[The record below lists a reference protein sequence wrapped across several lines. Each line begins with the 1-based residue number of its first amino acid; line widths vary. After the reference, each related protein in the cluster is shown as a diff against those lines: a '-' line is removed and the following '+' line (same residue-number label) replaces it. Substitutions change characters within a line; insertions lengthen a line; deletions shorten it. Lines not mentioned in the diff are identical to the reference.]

1 MYGGS
6 KTIAGNRY
14 AQVFA
19 NDKYFAKPYP
29 MDKKG
34 KASDVL
40 KELCR
45 DFRVP
50 EHLTF
55 DGSREQTCKGTTFM
69 KTVSHYNID
78 NQLSE
83 PDLHNQNPD
92 EGIICELRKKW
103 FRTMVRTKFPKQLWD
118 YGINWCS

>member
-1 MYGGS
+1 
-6 KTIAGNRY
+6 
-14 AQVFA
+14 
-19 NDKYFAKPYP
+19 

-34 KASDVL
+34 RAGDTL
-40 KELCR
+40 KGFYR
-45 DFRVP
+45 YFGVP

-69 KTVSHYNID
+69 KTVRHYNID
-78 NQLSE
+78 YQISE

-92 EGIICELRKKW
+92 EGVICELRKKS
-103 FRTMVRTKFPKQLWD
+103 FRSMLWTKFRNQLWD